1 MNEKFYVTDCEGPLS
16 INDNAYEI
24 ADYFIPKGGEF
35 FSILSNY
42 DDLLAEKYPDTHF
55 AGSTL
60 KYILPF
66 FKAYDLT
73 ENDLIEFSQDNIN
86 MIDGAY
92 SMIRYVQDK
101 MPFYI
106 VSTSYNQYIK
116 ALSDETG
123 FKYENTYSTILN
135 MDEYELSNE
144 ELDKLLD
151 IHENILFDS
160 SFENI
165 DRLFSNVIS
174 SMKINSLIES
184 VKPIG
189 GIGKYEAIQDIIEKN
204 GYKPENLMY
213 SGDSITDKEALSFAR
228 DNEGVSISFNG
239 NIHSIKAA
247 SISIASE
254 NNLILAVIADIF
266 NNKSTSG
273 VYDFIH
279 EYEENPLEAL
289 LANSIDEDITKE
301 LLLNKASIDIIN
313 DENIEQLNKK
323 VKITRNKIRGKNIG
337 NLG

>member
-24 ADYFIPKGGEF
+24 ADYFIPDGGEF

-42 DDLLAEKYPDTHF
+42 DDMLEEKYPDTHF

-73 ENDLIEFSQDNIN
+73 ENDLVEFSQDNIN

-92 SMIRYVQDK
+92 SMISYVQHI

-116 ALSDETG
+116 ALSDKTG
-123 FKYENTYSTILN
+123 FKYENTYSTILR
-135 MDEYELSNE
+135 MDEYELSIDE
-144 ELDKLLD
+144 ADKLLN
-151 IHENILFDS
+151 IRENILFDS

-165 DRLFSNVIS
+165 DGLFSNVIS
-174 SMKINSLIES
+174 KMQINSLIES

-189 GIGKYEAIQDIIEKN
+189 GIGKYEAILDIIEKN
-204 GYKPENLMY
+204 NFKPENLIY
-213 SGDSITDKEALSFAR
+213 SGDSITDKQALSFAR
-228 DNEGVSISFNG
+228 DNGGVSISFNG
-239 NIHSIKAA
+239 NIHSIKSA

-254 NNLILAVIADIF
+254 NNLILAVLADVF

-279 EYEENPLEAL
+279 EYNENPLEAL
-289 LANSIDEDITKE
+289 LDYSVDDDITKE
-301 LLLNKASIDIIN
+301 LLLSKASIDIIN
-313 DENIEQLNKK
+313 EDNIEQLNRK
-323 VKITRNKIRGKNIG
+323 VKITRDKIRGKNIAK
-337 NLG
+337 LG

>member
-1 MNEKFYVTDCEGPLS
+1 
-16 INDNAYEI
+16 
-24 ADYFIPKGGEF
+24 
-35 FSILSNY
+35 
-42 DDLLAEKYPDTHF
+42 
-55 AGSTL
+55 
-60 KYILPF
+60 
-66 FKAYDLT
+66 
-73 ENDLIEFSQDNIN
+73 
-86 MIDGAY
+86 
-92 SMIRYVQDK
+92 
-101 MPFYI
+101 
-106 VSTSYNQYIK
+106 
-116 ALSDETG
+116 
-123 FKYENTYSTILN
+123 
-135 MDEYELSNE
+135 
-144 ELDKLLD
+144 
-151 IHENILFDS
+151 
-160 SFENI
+160 
-165 DRLFSNVIS
+165 
-174 SMKINSLIES
+174 MKINSLIES

>member
-1 MNEKFYVTDCEGPLS
+1 
-16 INDNAYEI
+16 
-24 ADYFIPKGGEF
+24 
-35 FSILSNY
+35 
-42 DDLLAEKYPDTHF
+42 
-55 AGSTL
+55 
-60 KYILPF
+60 
-66 FKAYDLT
+66 
-73 ENDLIEFSQDNIN
+73 
-86 MIDGAY
+86 
-92 SMIRYVQDK
+92 

>member
-16 INDNAYEI
+16 VNDNAYEI
-24 ADYFIPKGGEF
+24 ADYFIPEGGEF

-73 ENDLIEFSQDNIN
+73 ENDLVEFSQDNIN

-92 SMIRYVQDK
+92 SMIAYVQNI

-116 ALSDETG
+116 ALSDRTG
-123 FKYENTYSTILN
+123 FKYENTYSTILK
-135 MDEYELSNE
+135 MDEYELSTE
-144 ELDKLLD
+144 EADKLLD
-151 IHENILFDS
+151 IRENILFDS
-160 SFENI
+160 SFDNI
-165 DRLFSNVIS
+165 DNLFSNVIS
-174 SMKINSLIES
+174 NMKINSLIES

-189 GIGKYEAIQDIIEKN
+189 GIGKYEAILDIIEKN
-204 GYKPENLMY
+204 DYKAENLMY
-213 SGDSITDKEALSFAR
+213 SGDSITDKEALSYVR
-228 DNEGVSISFNG
+228 DNDGVSISFNG
-239 NIHSIKAA
+239 NIHSIKSA

-254 NNLILAVIADIF
+254 NNLILAVIADVF

-279 EYEENPLEAL
+279 EYNENPLETL
-289 LANSIDEDITKE
+289 LEYSIDDNITKE
-301 LLLNKASIDIIN
+301 LLLSKASIDVID
-313 DENIEQLNKK
+313 DENIDQLNNK

-337 NLG
+337 DLG

>member
-24 ADYFIPKGGEF
+24 ADYFIPEGGEF

-42 DDLLAEKYPDTHF
+42 DDLLVEKYPNKHF

-73 ENDLIEFSQDNIN
+73 EKDLIEFSQDNIN

-92 SMIRYVQDK
+92 LMISYVQDI

-106 VSTSYNQYIK
+106 VSTSYNQYIQ
-116 ALSDETG
+116 ALSDKTG
-123 FKYENTYSTILN
+123 FKYENAYSTLL
-135 MDEYELSNE
+135 DLDDYDLSNDE
-144 ELDKLLD
+144 AQKLLD
-151 IHENILFDS
+151 IHDNILFDS

-165 DRLFSNVIS
+165 DRLYSNVIS
-174 SMKINSLIES
+174 QMKINSLMES
-184 VKPIG
+184 VKPVG
-189 GIGKYEAIQDIIEKN
+189 GIGKYEAILDIINKN
-204 GYKPENLMY
+204 DYKAENLMY
-213 SGDSITDKEALSFAR
+213 SGDSITDKEALTYAR
-228 DNEGVSISFNG
+228 DNGGVSISFNG
-239 NIHSIKAA
+239 NIHSIKSA

-254 NNLILAVIADIF
+254 NNLILAVIAGIF
-266 NNKSTSG
+266 KDKSTSG

-279 EYEENPLEAL
+279 EYNENPLDAL
-289 LANSIDEDITKE
+289 LDYSVSEEITKA

-313 DENIEQLNKK
+313 EENMEQLNKK
-323 VKITRNKIRGKNIG
+323 VKITRDKIRGKNIAD
-337 NLG
+337 LG